1 MVVFEK
7 TGREN
12 TDAALHI
19 AIEAAVSRGY
29 GIVAASNTGET
40 VDRLLTLMAE
50 AGASVPV
57 VMVGQVDGFAAP
69 GKNALSPEMR
79 RSLKARGV
87 RIVTA
92 AHALSGAERGI
103 SRKFGGAYPVELVA
117 HTLRM
122 LGQGV
127 KVCVES
133 GLMALDC
140 GSIEYGRPVVCVA
153 GTGRGVDTVCILTPG
168 YTASLFDTRVHEI
181 LCKPGLYT
189 QEKTE

>member
-19 AIEAAVSRGY
+19 AIEAASSRGY

-103 SRKFGGAYPVELVA
+103 SRKFGGTYPVELVA

-133 GLMALDC
+133 
-140 GSIEYGRPVVCVA
+140 SIEYGRPVVCVA
-153 GTGRGVDTVCILTPG
+153 GTGRGADTVCILTPG